1 VLAPFGSA
9 EGTKFEV
16 TFSPKEYGIR
26 ERANLIVTTEEAQW
40 NYEITGT
47 YPDVSINTNLI
58 KSKIDAGRR

>member
-1 VLAPFGSA
+1 LAPFGSVD
-9 EGTKFEV
+9 GTKFEV

-40 NYEITGT
+40 NYEVTGT
-47 YPDVSINTNLI
+47 YPDVSINTSQI